1 MKALIILGPVNKDGV
16 NIGIFNTVVK
26 SFTKNPVGKLREEYK
41 KSKISLS
48 EIVLLPTYVDTLEF
62 SKDVTDSTPLIML
75 MENMRI
81 IDNGY
86 NYLKFTDSTKI
97 KIGGRIISFNLDEE
111 KTEGGNAQTSKI
123 KKKGLINEVLE
134 YPKMS
139 SDEQKEFRQR
149 AGKKIIE
156 YLSNLTTLDL
166 LNKWALRDELVF
178 RDPKVPVEAYKSIT
192 KSMTILYFKDN
203 KSGNDTGASKT
214 DDTAKKQED
223 AQIKARLQTINTEV
237 EECYQNINAEIKE
250 KEIRD
255 IQTEELLSKYGNDA
269 AISARQTAINAELT
283 TINNEKTEKE
293 STLQAF
299 GLPDSQRTVLE
310 REISELTSRREEL
323 ENELSKVTN
332 VVTRNEGDAL
342 TLENIQKYRAKE
354 KSLLAEKEQIQN
366 EKLNGESDF
375 EAFKNHESIKEW
387 MGSLLGIELGL
398 PFRYMY
404 IPEVEILKYMEKFQL
419 DEKTEGTFEVL
430 LKQSYVREQ
439 YVEVGDALSLARRAA
454 GNVLDSIGK
463 VLGNKNNER
472 GSGNVK

>member
-1 MKALIILGPVNKDGV
+1 MIILGSINKDGV

-111 KTEGGNAQTSKI
+111 KKEGGNAQTSKI

-223 AQIKARLQTINTEV
+223 AQIKARLQTINTKV

-283 TINNEKTEKE
+283 TINNEKTAKE
-293 STLQAF
+293 STLQVF

-310 REISELTSRREEL
+310 RELSELISRREEL

-342 TLENIQKYRAKE
+342 TLENI
-354 KSLLAEKEQIQN
+354 
-366 EKLNGESDF
+366 
-375 EAFKNHESIKEW
+375 
-387 MGSLLGIELGL
+387 
-398 PFRYMY
+398 
-404 IPEVEILKYMEKFQL
+404 
-419 DEKTEGTFEVL
+419 
-430 LKQSYVREQ
+430 
-439 YVEVGDALSLARRAA
+439 
-454 GNVLDSIGK
+454 
-463 VLGNKNNER
+463 
-472 GSGNVK
+472 